1 MSFGNMD
8 DYSLSDLAGSGAII
22 LASIG
27 GLLTIILSSRCYIKC
42 RLGLTDNCNVCMC
55 ERKPPPDPEN
65 PDEDDKKKK
74 KKTGV
79 PAEAPVPQIMESR
92 YSVRETLPPSPTP
105 STRTLQAPPS
115 PTTTVRSFVSDQ
127 GRETI
132 VSP

>member
-42 RLGLTDNCNVCMC
+42 RLGLTDNCNICMC
-55 ERKPPPDPEN
+55 ERKPPPDPED
-65 PDEDDKKKK
+65 PEKDKKKK
-74 KKTGV
+74 KDTT
-79 PAEAPVPQIMESR
+79 PAPAPDMTRPAPAPAPRDSTD
-92 YSVRETLPPSPTP
+92 SVQ
-105 STRTLQAPPS
+105 STQSSQSTQA
-115 PTTTVRSFVSDQ
+115 
-127 GRETI
+127 I